1 MKIMVPPVKRQF
13 LAAETALDDWTQ
25 IEPYFTEL
33 QNREITSLDEF
44 IAWMKDQDEMTCALQ
59 EFFRWK
65 MIRTSCDTEN
75 EELKKDHD
83 FFLKEIQPKLDP
95 VNHNLQK
102 KFLSSPFLDQLDP
115 KEFGLMVKRVKNH
128 FDLYREEN
136 VELLVKE
143 RVLSRKYG
151 RIRGSMMIQVDG
163 ENITMHEAMGQLQD
177 VDRDHRKMVWSA
189 IADAFRE
196 VRDELETLFDELL
209 TLRHQIAKNAGFDD
223 YRDYKFAALG
233 RFDYNADDC
242 LEMHQTIQTQ
252 IIPLVDKIKSA
263 KAERLGLDIL
273 RPWDSAVDGT
283 DNEPLK
289 PFDTEDE
296 LIERS
301 IECLSQTD
309 QYFADCLSTM
319 VDMKRLDLSARK
331 GKAPGGY
338 NMSLPETGVPFIFM
352 NANGQVRNVKTMTHE
367 AGHAVH
373 SFLSNDL
380 EFYGQKVLTSEIA
393 ELAAMSM
400 ELFTLENWKGTFFK
414 SQEEMDRAKRY
425 QLKNILE
432 LLPWI
437 ATIDAFQHWLYTN
450 PGHSR
455 DEREEA
461 WIEVHQRFLHNHIDM
476 EGTGDYEAM
485 VWLKQLHLFQVPFY
499 YIEYGMAQLGAVAMW
514 RNFLQNP
521 ESTIEDYKKALTL
534 GYKVSIKEVYKT
546 AGIRFD
552 FSESYIRE
560 LADFLEG
567 QLYSI
572 EEMEPVA

>member
-521 ESTIEDYKKALTL
+521 ESTIEDYKKALAL